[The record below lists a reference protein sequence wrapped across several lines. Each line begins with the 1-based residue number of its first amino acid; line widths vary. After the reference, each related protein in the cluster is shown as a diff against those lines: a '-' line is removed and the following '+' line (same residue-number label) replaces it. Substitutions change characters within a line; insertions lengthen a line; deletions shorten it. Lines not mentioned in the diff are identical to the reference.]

1 VEALYVWWVG
11 EREPASGMLDHVRAH
26 LARAFDATVLVWD
39 GPDRPQGTYDERR
52 KQHSSGR
59 MLKFLLDR
67 GPGPGTKVIGITDQ
81 DLFIPILTFVFGEA
95 QLGGAAAVVSTAR
108 LFEPAP
114 RYDQRLFTE
123 RLAKEC
129 VHELGHALGLLHC
142 AASHCAMSRSAS
154 VRDVDV
160 KSGGLCDGCRAR
172 LRDASA
178 GGSPLDAVSPQ
189 RNR

>member
-1 VEALYVWWVG
+1 VDALYVWWIG
-11 EREPASGMLDHVRAH
+11 EREPGSGMIEHVRTH
-26 LARAFDATVLVWD
+26 LARAFDAPVQLWD
-39 GPDRPQGTYDERR
+39 GPDRPQGTFDERR
-52 KQHSSGR
+52 RQHASGR
-59 MLKFLLDR
+59 VLKFLLDR
-67 GPGPGTKVIGITDQ
+67 GPGPGAKVVGITDQ

-114 RYDQRLFTE
+114 KADPRLFAE

-142 AASHCAMSRSAS
+142 NAVRCAMSRSAS

-160 KSGGLCDGCRAR
+160 KSGGLCEGCRAK
-172 LRDASA
+172 LRDAA
-178 GGSPLDAVSPQ
+178 PQ
-189 RNR
+189 PIQRIP